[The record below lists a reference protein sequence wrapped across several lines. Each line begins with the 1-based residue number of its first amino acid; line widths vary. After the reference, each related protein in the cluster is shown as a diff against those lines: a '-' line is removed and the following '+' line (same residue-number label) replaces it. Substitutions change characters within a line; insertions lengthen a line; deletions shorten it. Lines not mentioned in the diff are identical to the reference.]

1 MNHHRDTLNVTV
13 KKLSSNAKLPTP
25 CSDFAAGSD
34 LYAAASLTILPHG
47 KAVVPTD
54 ISIAIDDPN
63 YYARV
68 APRSG
73 LAVRSHIDV
82 GAGVVDYD
90 YRGPIAVVLFN
101 HDPVNA
107 FAVNIGDRVAQ
118 LVFER
123 IAVPI
128 FAELEPGQELPSTA
142 RGVGGF
148 GSTGK

>member
-1 MNHHRDTLNVTV
+1 MSNRDTIHVTV

-25 CSDFAAGSD
+25 CSEFAAGSD
-34 LYAAASLTILPHG
+34 LYAAETLIIPPQG

-54 ISIAIDDPN
+54 ISIAIDNPN
-63 YYARV
+63 FYARV

-73 LAVRSHIDV
+73 LAVRNHIDV

-90 YRGPIAVVLFN
+90 YRGAIAVVLFN
-101 HDPVNA
+101 HDPVNS
-107 FAVNIGDRVAQ
+107 FAVKIGDRIAQ

-123 IAVPI
+123 IAMPI
-128 FAELEPGQELPSTA
+128 FAELEPGQELPTTT
-142 RGVGGF
+142 RGAGGF